1 MWKSEPV
8 FAKGLLVLV
17 SERCTTSCLF
27 RVASMNMGFL
37 KIRGA
42 ILAQEAVQ
50 PDIISFFARSVRI
63 TRVNYVG
70 DVARFG
76 VWRSLRIKRPD

>member
-1 MWKSEPV
+1 MWTSEPV
-8 FAKGLLVLV
+8 FANGLFVLV
-17 SERCTTSCLF
+17 SERRTTSCLF
-27 RVASMNMGFL
+27 AVASMKMGFL

-50 PDIISFFARSVRI
+50 PEILLFFEHSVRI
-63 TRVNYVG
+63 ARVNFAG